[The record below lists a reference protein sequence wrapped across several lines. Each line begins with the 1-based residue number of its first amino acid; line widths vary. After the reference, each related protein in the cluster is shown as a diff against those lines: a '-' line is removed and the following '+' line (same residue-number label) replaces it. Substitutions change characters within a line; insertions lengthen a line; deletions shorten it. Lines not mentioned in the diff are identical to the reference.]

1 MMQSSPGD
9 GSTESSSHFLFASSN
24 LLRLWSRRYRWVIG
38 GVAFTTIF
46 LFLFYSYGH
55 QQPLP
60 PSRTTASRPVDWSEF
75 AYTQYVTNGA
85 YLCNSVMFFE
95 ALHRLSSRADRVLM
109 YPSTMLESEQD
120 TSDNAR
126 LILKARDDYNAKLVP
141 VTVQH
146 RTGADA
152 TWADSFTKLLAFNQ
166 TQYKRVLSIDSDS
179 ILLQHMDELFLLPP
193 VPVAM
198 PRAYWLYPDKEIL
211 SSQVILIEP
220 TEKEFARVMEK
231 VSAAGA
237 NDYDMEIVNELYRD
251 SALVLPHRPYDMLTA
266 EFRGSDHSKYL
277 GSDREPWD
285 PVMVYNEAKLAHFS
299 DWPVPKPWLST
310 PEDLR
315 EKMQPDCTTNAAGE
329 QDCIAREIW
338 NGFYTDFKNKRKEV
352 CG

>member
-1 MMQSSPGD
+1 MQSSPGD
-9 GSTESSSHFLFASSN
+9 ASTESSSHFLFASSSF
-24 LLRLWSRRYRWVIG
+24 LRLWSRRYRWVIG

-146 RTGADA
+146 RNGADGMM
-152 TWADSFTKLLAFNQ
+152 DQPYPRSFFESICLPAGNTNITSSISDLGRFVYQ
-166 TQYKRVLSIDSDS
+166 TPCFQPNSV
-179 ILLQHMDELFLLPP
+179 QTCTF
-193 VPVAM
+193 
-198 PRAYWLYPDKEIL
+198 
-211 SSQVILIEP
+211 
-220 TEKEFARVMEK
+220 
-231 VSAAGA
+231 
-237 NDYDMEIVNELYRD
+237 
-251 SALVLPHRPYDMLTA
+251 HR
-266 EFRGSDHSKYL
+266 FRL
-277 GSDREPWD
+277 
-285 PVMVYNEAKLAHFS
+285 NTF
-299 DWPVPKPWLST
+299 
-310 PEDLR
+310 
-315 EKMQPDCTTNAAGE
+315 TTHG
-329 QDCIAREIW
+329 
-338 NGFYTDFKNKRKEV
+338 
-352 CG
+352 